1 MGRAIILLWGI
12 FISEWIKVDASNKIT
27 WITKRSHLA
36 QITSAVSQYSFT
48 ETVSSLSLTDWLGL
62 ALVPT
67 KAISNELTPL
77 LSLIQGVWRL
87 SEAWLSIHTSYTSPS
102 GLWFQETSLTLL
114 SLSLLHSFQECFSRD
129 LRAGS

>member
-1 MGRAIILLWGI
+1 M
-12 FISEWIKVDASNKIT
+12 DASSKIT

-129 LRAGS
+129 LGAGS